1 MQRKKKCRIDS
12 NFWLLS
18 KDGYRTAEWLR
29 LSTGTP
35 IQSLALDS
43 KTISVGNILGKDRKL
58 THAEIQA
65 PHSEQQTQCLDNIQ
79 FEKNCQKL
87 AHKGEYTL
95 IRSGCWINL
104 AILRKRQEQYRQ
116 HCLCFVKKWRVSPT
130 ALGVGLLLR

>member
-1 MQRKKKCRIDS
+1 MAHWLTRWTANRIRCPCVGL
-12 NFWLLS
+12 N
-18 KDGYRTAEWLR
+18 
-29 LSTGTP
+29 P
-35 IQSLALDS
+35 
-43 KTISVGNILGKDRKL
+43 ISVGTILGSDRKFK
-58 THAEIQA
+58 HAEIPA

-104 AILRKRQEQYRQ
+104 AILRKGQEQYRQ

-130 ALGVGLLLR
+130 ALGVGLLLRYDLRA